1 VKISIQVF
9 VLLLFASSVQAQD
22 YHVVASR
29 NAIVRSAPD
38 GEAEMVLRMQAGDEL
53 NTVTIAQ
60 TNAHYHVQLD
70 DGRTGWVSR
79 YVVRL
84 VHGPAENPLLPPAS
98 EEGVLNHMTIGE
110 PVSFVVLYRKGYVA
124 GYDTRLKIPVWV
136 QYRMTRESSL
146 DDTFVRTNS
155 FDDDTAVH
163 EDGRAYNGDYNVVG
177 DGYARGHMAPADDM
191 LWSAEAEDESNLLTN
206 VAPQIGGGY
215 NSSVWLRV
223 EKAVRDFAER
233 RGDVTVITG
242 PVFTVREY
250 DDPVMNQPE
259 TPRQVLYNVLGENNV
274 AVPTAFFKII
284 VDMADPARPDVIAFL
299 IPHRDTDTPE
309 ERALEQYLCSVDDI
323 ERATGLDLLTAV
335 PQPVQRE
342 IEMQKADALW

>member
-1 VKISIQVF
+1 MKIWIQVF
-9 VLLLFASSVQAQD
+9 FFLLFAVAVQAQD

-29 NAIVRSAPD
+29 NAIVRTAPD
-38 GEAEMVLRMQAGDEL
+38 GEAEMILRMEAGDEL

-70 DGRTGWVSR
+70 GGRTGWVSR

-84 VHGPAENPLLPPAS
+84 VHGAADDPLLPADS
-98 EEGVLNHMTIGE
+98 GEGTLHHLEIGE
-110 PVSFVVLYRKGYVA
+110 PVSFVVLRRRGYVV
-124 GYDTRLKIPVWV
+124 GYDTRLRIPVWV
-136 QYRMTRESSL
+136 QYRMTRISSL
-146 DDTFVRTNS
+146 DDSFERTDS

-163 EDGRAYNGDYNVVG
+163 VDGRAYNGDYNVVG
-177 DGYARGHMAPADDM
+177 DGYARGHLAPADDM
-191 LWSAEAEDESNLLTN
+191 LWSAEAERESNLLTN

-242 PVFTVREY
+242 PVFTVREFE
-250 DDPVMNQPE
+250 DPVLNQPE

-274 AVPTAFFKII
+274 AVPTAFFKVV
-284 VDMADPARPDVIAFL
+284 VDM
-299 IPHRDTDTPE
+299 
-309 ERALEQYLCSVDDI
+309 
-323 ERATGLDLLTAV
+323 
-335 PQPVQRE
+335 
-342 IEMQKADALW
+342 